1 MNLIQIA
8 HKIEKFAVDNSPL
21 LLTAAGVTG
30 AVTTAFLTGKATFE
44 AAAILREM
52 EDTPSGNY
60 EPLTGIE
67 AVKMV
72 WPEYIPAAGTLV
84 LTVAAIIMSH
94 QINTRRA
101 AALAAAYSLSE
112 KAFVEYRSK
121 VVEHIGGKKEEVV
134 RGEIAQAK
142 VSENP
147 QGSREVIISS
157 GEVLCHDAFSGR
169 YFNSTVELIRQAQN
183 DVNEEVLQNMYCSLS
198 DFYTKIGL
206 PTTTMSEEVG
216 WNIDTKMDIRFS
228 TVMSNDGR
236 PCISIDFSKIPVRDY
251 HRVW

>member
-8 HKIEKFAVDNSPL
+8 QKIEKFAVDNSPL

-30 AVTTAFLTGKATFE
+30 AVTSAFLTGKATLE
-44 AAAILREM
+44 AAQYIIEEESYDFLL
-52 EDTPSGNY
+52 DG
-60 EPLTGIE
+60 PLKE
-67 AVKMV
+67 KVRMV
-72 WPEYIPAAGTLV
+72 WPKYIPAAGTLV

-157 GEVLCHDAFSGR
+157 GEVLCYDAFSGR

-183 DVNEEVLQNMYCSLS
+183 DVNQEVLTNMYCSLS
-198 DFYTKIGL
+198 DFYSKIGL
-206 PTTTMSEEVG
+206 ATTTMSEEVG
-216 WNIDTKMDIRFS
+216 WNIDNKMDIRFS

-236 PCISIDFSKIPVRDY
+236 PCIAIDFSKIPVRDY
-251 HRVW
+251 YRVW